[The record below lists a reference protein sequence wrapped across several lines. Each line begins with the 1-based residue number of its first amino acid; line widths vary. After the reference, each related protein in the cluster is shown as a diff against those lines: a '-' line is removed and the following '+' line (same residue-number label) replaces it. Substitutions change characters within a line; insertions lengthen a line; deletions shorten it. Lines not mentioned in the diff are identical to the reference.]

1 MNFKATT
8 LQQKLS
14 RNSVKRFNLG
24 CLLLALLALP
34 TSSLAAYFS
43 GPTELISALQFNTE
57 GEVVFDTKDF
67 SQDHLIPIDP
77 SSGRIVPSERNV
89 PKENNLYSEAV
100 PGSPEVDP
108 YSDEAIEED
117 DPFGDEGNDSSDL
130 EEEDPFADEEKEVA
144 HMSDPLER
152 WYNRPVYVFND
163 HFYEYFMRPVAQTYK
178 DVVAEGFRIMIRNL
192 YDTVTFPGR
201 LVSSLL
207 QLEMGK
213 AGRVV
218 GRVLINCTLGFLCM
232 VDVADG
238 EFNIEPVDEDFG
250 QVLGAYGIPSG
261 PYVVLPLL
269 GPSSVR
275 DGVGRAVD
283 AVMNPLFW
291 LVPDFITG
299 AGITSGRIV
308 NETSFFIED
317 IKALKESAIDPYISI
332 RDFYNQRREILIDE

>member
-1 MNFKATT
+1 MIRRDCFC
-8 LQQKLS
+8 
-14 RNSVKRFNLG
+14 G
-24 CLLLALLALP
+24 LLLVLLLLP
-34 TSSLAAYFS
+34 TSSFAAYFS
-43 GPTELISALQFNTE
+43 GPTEIISALQFSTG
-57 GEVVFDTKDF
+57 GEAVFGSKEF

-77 SSGRIVPSERNV
+77 SSGNLVPLDRKV
-89 PKENNLYSEAV
+89 PQMNPLYGEAA
-100 PGSPEVDP
+100 PEDSKVDP

-117 DPFGDEGNDSSDL
+117 DPFADDGNNGSDI
-130 EEEDPFADEEKEVA
+130 EEDPFTDEEKEVA
-144 HMSDPLER
+144 HMPDPFER

-178 DVVAEGFRIMIRNL
+178 DIMAENFRIMIRNL
-192 YDTVTFPGR
+192 YDTVTAPGR

-207 QLEMGK
+207 QLEVGK

-218 GRVLINCTLGFLCM
+218 GRVLINCTMGFLCM

-238 EFNIEPVDEDFG
+238 EFDIKPVDEDFG

-261 PYVVLPLL
+261 PYLVLPLL

-283 AVMNPLFW
+283 ALMNPLFW